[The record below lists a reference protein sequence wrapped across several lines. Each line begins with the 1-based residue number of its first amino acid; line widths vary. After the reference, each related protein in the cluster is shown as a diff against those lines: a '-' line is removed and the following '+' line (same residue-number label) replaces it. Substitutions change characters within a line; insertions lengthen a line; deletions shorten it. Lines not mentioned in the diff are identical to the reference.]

1 MCLWED
7 RENRKNNFTKEKRES
22 LKLKRLDIP
31 RLGGVSLKMKDED
44 MGLAWVTLARHFG
57 IVSVR
62 LSLGGDYHPFK
73 GRTLCLY

>member
-22 LKLKRLDIP
+22 SKLKRLDIP

-44 MGLAWVTLARHFG
+44 MGLA
-57 IVSVR
+57 
-62 LSLGGDYHPFK
+62 
-73 GRTLCLY
+73 